1 MPMALEI
8 QKSKPTC
15 YKNSDNFTCIDFM
28 LNPLVPDVH
37 LKATHT

>member
-1 MPMALEI
+1 MQI
-8 QKSKPTC
+8 NNVTFKS
-15 YKNSDNFTCIDFM
+15 NSSITLLGITFDSELK